1 MLQPTPFE
9 LFFCDE
15 MFNYCENMNVNSSN
29 KQLNQY
35 PMICFFRGDT
45 FEYLYLNIVKY
56 KTTKNLC
63 MQIAKVDLPEPSVH
77 FSPNVS
83 GLDLSVSGLCV
94 AVTGDWET
102 HLGFIHD
109 GGTFDMAVFDL
120 SLRSVLTVNRDSG
133 GRLSVFSVSCEADIE
148 SVDLRFYGGASL
160 TYTNNNKQNTNNNK
174 QNNNKGHCL
183 PQICPPVEDAI
194 QCLEQHLQA
203 MEGITASSFNNTST
217 DSNRWCSS
225 SKYVNQRVLQG
236 SSEASRPA
244 TPFWPAFSIPVPR
257 RMCFVGCVRVHAN
270 SASFAYYDSGHLQA
284 FINDSMVPPFCPV
297 RLNTSSMGRYIPQ
310 LPKLFP
316 NLLMELQVY
325 ARQIPLFSFEPDFV
339 KLNLP
344 SGVKAFAVLPNA
356 TLTPL
361 FKLKLAKNFLHALH
375 ARSHFRV
382 QGVKESIHFLDSCLN
397 GELLLSCMVTLPSCA
412 LVIMVNTTC
421 RVENCT

>member
-1 MLQPTPFE
+1 MRNILLTSFVLITVTSGENPAIQLALTDKGLQTVRHFAAGVIQDKLGEVTIPE
-9 LFFCDE
+9 
-15 MFNYCENMNVNSSN
+15 V
-29 KQLNQY
+29 
-35 PMICFFRGDT
+35 RGKIAGIHYT
-45 FEYLYLNIVKY
+45 LSG
-56 KTTKNLC
+56 

-160 TYTNNNKQNTNNNK
+160 CECIKWNVLSVFLRPVSVDVNPVVRLD
-174 QNNNKGHCL
+174 L
-183 PQICPPVEDAI
+183 PLSAPPAVD
-194 QCLEQHLQA
+194 
-203 MEGITASSFNNTST
+203 T
-217 DSNRWCSS
+217 DWANFGLR
-225 SKYVNQRVLQG
+225 G

-361 FKLKLAKNFLHALH
+361 FKLKVVRTLSA
-375 ARSHFRV
+375 
-382 QGVKESIHFLDSCLN
+382 ESIHFLDSCLN

>member
-1 MLQPTPFE
+1 HIFSSLALPTFISF
-9 LFFCDE
+9 LKKAT
-15 MFNYCENMNVNSSN
+15 
-29 KQLNQY
+29 KQQHKQ
-35 PMICFFRGDT
+35 D
-45 FEYLYLNIVKY
+45 
-56 KTTKNLC
+56 KNLTGMRHFAAGVIQDKLGEVTIPEVRGKIAGIHYTLSG

-148 SVDLRFYGGASL
+148 SVDLRFYGGASWMFQWL
-160 TYTNNNKQNTNNNK
+160 VQYFTGHIKKLIQTN
-174 QNNNKGHCL
+174 
-183 PQICPPVEDAI
+183 ICPPVEDAI

-361 FKLKLAKNFLHALH
+361 FKLKVVRTLSA
-375 ARSHFRV
+375 
-382 QGVKESIHFLDSCLN
+382 SIHFLDSCLN